1 MNNRMESIYVGAAKD
16 VLGIAKRT
24 SKPWLHDGAWKKVE
38 ERRHLKLNLESTRS
52 ERVKKRIKEEYKGK
66 DQEVKRSAR
75 EDKRYWMNEMADIA
89 ERAAENGRA
98 GEVHRVVKTLAGEKS
113 SIGVGGTRAFFKN
126 DLLPTQLYTTFHI
139 MASYLW

>member
-24 SKPWLHDGAWKKVE
+24 SKPWLRDGTWKKVE
-38 ERRHLKLNLESTRS
+38 ERRQLKLKLESTRS

-98 GEVHRVVKTLAGEKS
+98 GELHRIVKTLTGEKKRTS
-113 SIGVGGTRAFFKN
+113 TVVNDKN
-126 DLLPTQLYTTFHI
+126 ETNRVKD
-139 MASYLW
+139 